1 MIALLAAAVVANA
14 APDPRFLTFN
24 AGPVG
29 RLEVFAGTA
38 EVCDKAARTEK
49 AAAERAILRDSD
61 KRAQAKRLTD
71 LPRAYMCHAGG
82 AQKEAGK

>member
-24 AGPVG
+24 SGPVG

-38 EVCDKAARTEK
+38 EICNKEARTEQ
-49 AAAERAILRDSD
+49 AAATRTILRDSD
-61 KRAQAKRLTD
+61 KRAQAKRLID
-71 LPRAYMCHAGG
+71 LPRAYMCHADGAPKGG
-82 AQKEAGK
+82 GR